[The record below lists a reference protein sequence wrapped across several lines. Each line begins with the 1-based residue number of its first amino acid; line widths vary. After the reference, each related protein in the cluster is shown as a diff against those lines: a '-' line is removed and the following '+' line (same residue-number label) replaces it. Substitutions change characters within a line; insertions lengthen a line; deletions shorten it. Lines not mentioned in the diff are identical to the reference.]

1 MNVLLIHGLYDT
13 GSIFKKLVKDLS
25 GQGHPCLVPSL
36 HPNDG
41 RHGIADLASKLEV
54 MVNEAFDPTEPF
66 AVIGFSMGCLIS
78 RYYLHRMHAFH
89 RTKAFFAISGPHR
102 GTWLAYLHR
111 GQGAREMRPGSD
123 FLKDLDAI
131 DETALEYPTYSYW
144 TPLDLMII
152 PPSSSKMPSA
162 TDRIVWAAH
171 HAMMPS
177 HKRICADII
186 EKLDLLGVKEEP
198 NVS

>member
-13 GSIFKKLVKDLS
+13 GSIFKKLVKQLS
-25 GQGHPCLVPSL
+25 SHGHRCLVPSL
-36 HPNDG
+36 HPSDS
-41 RHGIADLASKLEV
+41 RHGIADLACKLEV
-54 MVNEAFDPTEPF
+54 MVNEVFLPTKPL
-66 AVIGFSMGCLIS
+66 AVIGFSMGCLIA

-123 FLKDLDAI
+123 FLKDLDAV
-131 DETALEYPTYSYW
+131 DETALEYPNYSYW

-152 PPSSSKMPSA
+152 PSSSSRMIAA

-177 HKRICADII
+177 HKKICADII
-186 EKLDLLGVKEEP
+186 EKLDALELTEKP
-198 NVS
+198 N